1 MITLQ
6 NWTASKSKLCS
17 NIPQGCIDYSA
28 YTSHMCS
35 CQLAI
40 DLKFYM
46 SKDFISLVD
55 PDLLKDVKDVI
66 AIQVANFKETER
78 H

>member
-1 MITLQ
+1 
-6 NWTASKSKLCS
+6 
-17 NIPQGCIDYSA
+17 
-28 YTSHMCS
+28 
-35 CQLAI
+35 
-40 DLKFYM
+40 M

-78 H
+78 HWRM